1 MLRYYIAEWPI
12 KDPKTGKV
20 TKKYV
25 ARLTNQPKVT
35 QKELCKTI
43 EIGSTL
49 SAPEAQLALNEV
61 EYFVVQAL
69 KRGQSVQI
77 GDLFTIYLSI
87 KSKSTD
93 KKEEA
98 GINLIEDVKVNI
110 KVSKELK
117 NMLKDV
123 EFRKD
128 RRK

>member
-1 MLRYYIAEWPI
+1 MLRYYAKEWPV
-12 KDPKTGKV
+12 KDIKTGEVK
-20 TKKYV
+20 TKYV
-25 ARLTNQPKVT
+25 ARLTKQPKMT
-35 QKELCKTI
+35 TEKLC
-43 EIGSTL
+43 ERMAASTL
-49 SAPEAQLALNEV
+49 SVPEAEMSIGLMEHHILE
-61 EYFVVQAL
+61 AL
-69 KRGQSVQI
+69 KLGQSVQI

>member
-1 MLRYYIAEWPI
+1 MIRYYAKEWPV
-12 KDPKTGKV
+12 KDTKTGKMV
-20 TKKYV
+20 KKYV
-25 ARLTNQPKVT
+25 ARLTKQPKMT
-35 QKELCKTI
+35 TEKLC
-43 EIGSTL
+43 ERMAASTL
-49 SAPEAQLALNEV
+49 SVPEAEMSIGLMEHHILE
-61 EYFVVQAL
+61 AL
-69 KRGQSVQI
+69 KLGQSVQI

>member
-1 MLRYYIAEWPI
+1 MA
-12 KDPKTGKV
+12 
-20 TKKYV
+20 
-25 ARLTNQPKVT
+25 A
-35 QKELCKTI
+35 
-43 EIGSTL
+43 STL
-49 SAPEAQLALNEV
+49 SVPEAEMSIGLMEHHILE
-61 EYFVVQAL
+61 AL
-69 KRGQSVQI
+69 KLGQSVQI

>member
-1 MLRYYIAEWPI
+1 MLRYCAKEWPV
-12 KDPKTGKV
+12 KDIKTGEVK
-20 TKKYV
+20 TKYV
-25 ARLTNQPKVT
+25 ARLTKQPKMT
-35 QKELCKTI
+35 TEKLC
-43 EIGSTL
+43 ERMAASTL
-49 SAPEAQLALNEV
+49 SVPEAEMSIGLMEHHILE
-61 EYFVVQAL
+61 AL
-69 KRGQSVQI
+69 KLGQSVQI